1 MTIKELYEELGKLI
15 EYGYS
20 DNMVIAN
27 CSFSINGEEY
37 TDYYLT
43 EINDIY
49 YQSGDIEI
57 EFSNKIENTSQKK

>member
-1 MTIKELYEELGKLI
+1 MTVKELYEELGKLI

-20 DNMVIAN
+20 DNKVIAS
-27 CSFSINGEEY
+27 CSFNINGEEY

-49 YQSGDIEI
+49 YQSGDIEV
-57 EFSNKIENTSQKK
+57 EFSNKKIVD

>member
-1 MTIKELYEELGKLI
+1 MTVKKLYEELGKLI

-20 DNMVIAN
+20 DNRVIGS
-27 CSFSINGEEY
+27 CSFSIGEEEY

-57 EFSNKIENTSQKK
+57 EFSNKRDSE

>member
-1 MTIKELYEELGKLI
+1 MTVKELYEELGKLV

-20 DNMVIAN
+20 DNRVIAS
-27 CSFSINGEEY
+27 CSFNLGEEEY

-57 EFSNKIENTSQKK
+57 EFSNKRDSE

>member
-1 MTIKELYEELGKLI
+1 MTVKELYEELGKLI

-20 DNMVIAN
+20 DNRVIAS
-27 CSFSINGEEY
+27 CSFSLGEKKY

-57 EFSNKIENTSQKK
+57 EFSNKRDSE

>member
-1 MTIKELYEELGKLI
+1 MTVKELYEELGKLV
-15 EYGYS
+15 EDYS
-20 DNMVIAN
+20 DNRVIAS
-27 CSFSINGEEY
+27 CSCKIGGEEY

-57 EFSNKIENTSQKK
+57 EFSNKRDDD